1 MLPSH
6 ITAQKQEDSTD
17 QLKFKCGDECLG
29 HTQPSVHKH
38 IQAETHM
45 HGGSPTHEFN
55 IKVSRSHSTDKV
67 IKPVFQTRENT

>member
-1 MLPSH
+1 MLPSN
-6 ITAQKQEDSTD
+6 ITAQKQEDCTD

-29 HTQPSVHKH
+29 HTHASVHKH

-45 HGGSPTHEFN
+45 HRGSPARGFS
-55 IKVSRSHSTDKV
+55 IKVSRSHPTDKV